1 MKLYLR
7 CYPEVLH
14 FIPGTMIVA
23 LILSTMDNTSDKDYE
38 NGSNHTRSGEDSD
51 LDSNISLAKLLV
63 IDDDPDIAHV
73 LD

>member
-1 MKLYLR
+1 M
-7 CYPEVLH
+7 H

-23 LILSTMDNTSDKDYE
+23 LILSTMDNTSDKDHE

-63 IDDDPDIAHV
+63 VDDDDPI
-73 LD
+73 